1 MIFSCWGSFQR
12 EVFWLKLTLYY
23 AQVMTMLT
31 TTVMMMLML
40 LMFMKSDSYRDGD
53 DVEVD
58 DFIWY
63 IFTIWCKTGGGMN
76 ASNWIFTH
84 LKFQKKE
91 CIANAPYC
99 ICIVMHFLSSDTFCK
114 WNPYCKCTHK
124 KTTRF
129 INAIHVFD
137 TIQVYWEHNKEVMY
151 WHTEWIIECMIKCVT
166 FPVGAALSWIPKTI
180 FTQLS
185 LFCLSHSS
193 LVYTPFTNSVYSQ
206 LQ

>member
-40 LMFMKSDSYRDGD
+40 LMFMRSDSYRDGD

-76 ASNWIFTH
+76 APNWIFTH
-84 LKFQKKE
+84 LKFQKKRMH
-91 CIANAPYC
+91 CQCAVLYLHCNALFFFRH
-99 ICIVMHFLSSDTFCK
+99 ILQMKSVLQMHAQKD
-114 WNPYCKCTHK
+114 N
-124 KTTRF
+124 
-129 INAIHVFD
+129 
-137 TIQVYWEHNKEVMY
+137 QVYKCNSCFRHDPSVLRTQQRRNVLTHWMDNRMY
-151 WHTEWIIECMIKCVT
+151 E
-166 FPVGAALSWIPKTI
+166 
-180 FTQLS
+180 
-185 LFCLSHSS
+185 
-193 LVYTPFTNSVYSQ
+193 
-206 LQ
+206 

>member
-1 MIFSCWGSFQR
+1 MKAVRFYLFVIFCVAMIFSCWGSFQR

-63 IFTIWCKTGGGMN
+63 IFTIRCKTGGGMN

-84 LKFQKKE
+84 LKFQKK
-91 CIANAPYC
+91 NALPMRR
-99 ICIVMHFLSSDTFCK
+99 IVF
-114 WNPYCKCTHK
+114 
-124 KTTRF
+124 
-129 INAIHVFD
+129 
-137 TIQVYWEHNKEVMY
+137 
-151 WHTEWIIECMIKCVT
+151 
-166 FPVGAALSWIPKTI
+166 AL
-180 FTQLS
+180 
-185 LFCLSHSS
+185 
-193 LVYTPFTNSVYSQ
+193 
-206 LQ
+206 